1 MEKALKLYDDDYGRW
16 RTNFEFWRFN
26 YLDGNLKHASDFVK
40 SLRETEPNYPQT
52 YLADLITTGSQKKK
66 ASKSKKK
73 LQELVDNN
81 EDAVDNTDEIR
92 KIKHSELRK
101 NDINTLLKIKSNNK

>member
-26 YLDGNLKHASDFVK
+26 YLDGNLKIASDFIK
-40 SLRETEPNYPQT
+40 SLKETEPNYPQT

-73 LQELVDNN
+73 LQELVPNFSSGMIKN
-81 EDAVDNTDEIR
+81 FHSWIQMNR
-92 KIKHSELRK
+92 LKSLKKI
-101 NDINTLLKIKSNNK
+101 